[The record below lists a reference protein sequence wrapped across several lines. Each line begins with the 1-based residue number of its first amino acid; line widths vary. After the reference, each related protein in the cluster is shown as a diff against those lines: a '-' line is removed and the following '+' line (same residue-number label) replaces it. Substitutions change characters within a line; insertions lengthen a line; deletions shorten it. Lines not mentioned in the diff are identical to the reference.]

1 MRPGFHGV
9 LFAFVLLAAL
19 PAVAAGQAGEPSPPP
34 GLPLGPSEAASM
46 IEQAEAARREAAE
59 RGAEWLATRSLIDQ
73 AREAVAMGDWQQA
86 ADLAGQA
93 LQQGNLAVEQAERE
107 SGAWQDRVVR

>member
-1 MRPGFHGV
+1 
-9 LFAFVLLAAL
+9 
-19 PAVAAGQAGEPSPPP
+19 
-34 GLPLGPSEAASM
+34 M

-59 RGAEWLATRSLIDQ
+59 RGAEWLATRSLIEQ
-73 AREAVAMGDWQQA
+73 ARREADEGNWRQA
-86 ADLAGQA
+86 ADLAEQA